1 MRKIVM
7 TVLAGGSLL
16 CGSLVA
22 EAGIL
27 TGIRT
32 VGSGLY
38 ANVEVA
44 ADASLTYA
52 FFRKDATHWV
62 IDLAKTE
69 PGSVD
74 PAIELGIPAATSL
87 TAEKRLVGSVAI
99 TRLTIA
105 VRPGVSMIVKSSAD
119 RKVLNLS
126 FQSGMAPASAK
137 EDDLLGDLDAPAKP
151 TAKAAPAKDDLD
163 LLLDTPVA
171 AAAPAASAAG
181 AKNDLASLDDDLD
194 KPVAKPVV
202 PPTKSNLTSLDK
214 DLDDLDKPE
223 APLPVNTV
231 KKPVAAADLDLAL
244 DEPVAPAPVK
254 PVLVPVVPEK
264 PVAVEPKRPLPKM
277 EQALA
282 AAAVV
287 AAAPV
292 AVPAGVDLGAL
303 TPDELGIASPEL
315 EAAIPVAKVE
325 PKPAPKIEPKPQPAA
340 IVASPVKEEMPVV
353 ADPVPEEKAI
363 IAAPAAESVKPAKPA
378 VDSKATGSLSVTD
391 GVVEI
396 VVDNF
401 TTYKSFTLTEPTRFV
416 IDFAG
421 AKASLKAAAAKA
433 KVPGVTAV
441 RFSQYPDKVRI
452 VFDLP
457 KGDLPAYKVEK
468 LDSGV
473 RVLLK

>member
-7 TVLAGGSLL
+7 TVLAGGSLI

-22 EAGIL
+22 EAGVL

-32 VGSGLY
+32 VGSGLN

-44 ADASLTYA
+44 ADASLTYV

-69 PGSVD
+69 PGSIN
-74 PAIELGIPAATSL
+74 PTMELGIPAATGL
-87 TAEKRLVGSVAI
+87 TAEKRQVGSLSI
-99 TRLTIA
+99 TRLTVA
-105 VRPGVSMIVKSSAD
+105 VRPGVSMVVKPSAD
-119 RKVLNLS
+119 RKLLNLS
-126 FQSGMAPASAK
+126 FQSGSASASAK

-151 TAKAAPAKDDLD
+151 AATAAPAKDDLD

-171 AAAPAASAAG
+171 AVAPAAPAAPAAG
-181 AKNDLASLDDDLD
+181 AKADLLSLDDDLD
-194 KPVAKPVV
+194 KPVAKSVA
-202 PPTKSNLTSLDK
+202 PPAKSNKSSLDQE
-214 DLDDLDKPE
+214 LDDLDKPE
-223 APLPVNTV
+223 AEMPLKTP
-231 KKPVAAADLDLAL
+231 KKLESAADLDLAL
-244 DEPVAPAPVK
+244 VEPAAPAPVK
-254 PVLVPVVPEK
+254 PALVPVVPEK

-277 EQALA
+277 EQAIA

-287 AAAPV
+287 AAVPV

-315 EAAIPVAKVE
+315 EIALPAARVE
-325 PKPAPKIEPKPQPAA
+325 PKPAPKPEPAA
-340 IVASPVKEEMPVV
+340 IVAPPVKEELPIVAAPV
-353 ADPVPEEKAI
+353 AEEKAV
-363 IAAPAAESVKPAKPA
+363 AAEPVKPAKPA
-378 VDSKATGSLSVTD
+378 VDSKATGSLNVAD

-401 TTYKSFTLTEPTRFV
+401 TTYKAFTLTEPTRFV

-433 KVPGVTAV
+433 KVPGVNAV

-468 LDSGV
+468 LESGV
-473 RVLLK
+473 RVMLK